1 VPPATSV
8 TGDPDTDTVQ
18 TDVVSELK
26 LTVKGEVADALTGNG
41 AAPYTRPGNVKNV
54 IV

>member
-1 VPPATSV
+1 MATRV
-8 TGDPDTDTVQ
+8 TVDPDTDTVQ

-26 LTVKGEVADALTGNG
+26 LTVRGEVADALTGNG
-41 AAPYTRPGNVKNV
+41 AVPRPSLGSVPKL